1 MIEQKIELIK
11 IGETY
16 LKFDFEFNE
25 ENKQRIRQAYL
36 NQISQSSREVF
47 KNKEH
52 FKIAIE
58 FEEGSLKTRIIILGS
73 TLFSIYVG
81 IGQYGSFKAGIREM
95 INDVNWFSENTIE
108 RIDDGPNIN
117 QNDIIRTEK
126 RTGLTGR
133 LQELYNR
140 IDRFERNV
148 NNMSNVEIQNELNQ
162 IKQEVS
168 NLSAVLPNQDEQ
180 VFLGELNDDYSENL
194 PNPNP
199 RRVNYLANRYGIRP
213 DDEIEFVE

>member
-25 ENKQRIRQAYL
+25 ENKERIKQAYL
-36 NQISQSSREVF
+36 NHVSQRRSEILENGEFFR
-47 KNKEH
+47 
-52 FKIAIE
+52 IAIE
-58 FEEGSLKTRIIILGS
+58 YDRGSIKTRIIVFGTAIYLG
-73 TLFSIYVG
+73 VAN
-81 IGQYGSFKAGIREM
+81 YGSFRAGVRE
-95 INDVNWFSENTIE
+95 ILNDVRWFSENVIE
-108 RIDDGPNIN
+108 HIDDGPNIN
-117 QNDIIRTEK
+117 QNDIIRTER

-133 LQELYNR
+133 IEELYNR

-148 NNMSNVEIQNELNQ
+148 NNLSNVEIQNELHQ

-180 VFLGELNDDYSENL
+180 AFLADLNDDYTDNR

-199 RRVNYLANRYGIRP
+199 KRVHYLSNRYGLKP

>member
-16 LKFDFEFNE
+16 LKFDFEFNV
-25 ENKQRIRQAYL
+25 ENKERIKQAYL
-36 NQISQSSREVF
+36 TQISERRSDILKNREY
-47 KNKEH
+47 

-58 FEEGSLKTRIIILGS
+58 YEQGSLKTRIIVYGTAIYLG
-73 TLFSIYVG
+73 VAN
-81 IGQYGSFKAGIREM
+81 YGSFRTGVRE
-95 INDVNWFSENTIE
+95 ILNDVRWFSENIIE
-108 RIDDGPNIN
+108 HIDDGPNIN
-117 QNDIIRTEK
+117 QNDIIRTER

-133 LQELYNR
+133 IAELYNR

-148 NNMSNVEIQNELNQ
+148 NNMSNVDIQNELNQ

-168 NLSAVLPNQDEQ
+168 NLSTVLPNQDEQ
-180 VFLGELNDDYSENL
+180 VFLEELNDDYTNNL

-199 RRVNYLANRYGIRP
+199 RRVNYLSNRYGLKP
-213 DDEIEFVE
+213 DDIVELIEE